1 MTIAIRQST
10 LNALGMTQDFPRLS
24 WRERR
29 NVATA
34 VLLQTGRRQEAFLL
48 EINNPIAIRS
58 ITYVADAPPLATG
71 SRVR

>member
-10 LNALGMTQDFPRLS
+10 LNALGMRQDFSRLS

-34 VLLQTGRRQEAFLL
+34 VLLATGRRQDAFLL
-48 EINNPIAIRS
+48 EINNPIAVRS
-58 ITYVADAPPLATG
+58 ITYVADAPPLTAQPRG
-71 SRVR
+71 

>member
-10 LNALGMTQDFPRLS
+10 LNALGMTQDFPNLR

-29 NVATA
+29 DVTTA
-34 VLLQTGRRQEAFLL
+34 VLLATGRKQDAFLL
-48 EINNPIAIRS
+48 EINNPVAVRS
-58 ITYVADAPPLATG
+58 ITYVLDETPLAAG

>member
-10 LNALGMTQDFPRLS
+10 LNALGMRQDFSRLS

-34 VLLQTGRRQEAFLL
+34 VLLATGREQDAFLL
-48 EINNPIAIRS
+48 EINNPIAVRS
-58 ITYVADAPPLATG
+58 IMYVADVPPLTAQPRG
-71 SRVR
+71 

>member
-10 LNALGMTQDFPRLS
+10 LNALGMRQDFPRLS

-34 VLLQTGRRQEAFLL
+34 VLLATGRRQDAFLL
-48 EINNPIAIRS
+48 EINNPIAVRS
-58 ITYVADAPPLATG
+58 ITYVADAPPLTAQPRG
-71 SRVR
+71 

>member
-10 LNALGMTQDFPRLS
+10 LNALGMTQDFPKLR

-29 NVATA
+29 DVATQ
-34 VLLQTGRRQEAFLL
+34 VLLATGQKRDAFLL
-48 EINNPIAIRS
+48 EINNPVAVRS
-58 ITYVADAPPLATG
+58 ITYVADTTPLAAG

>member
-10 LNALGMTQDFPRLS
+10 LNALGMRQDFSRLS

-34 VLLQTGRRQEAFLL
+34 VLLATGRQQDAFLL
-48 EINNPIAIRS
+48 EINNPIAVRS
-58 ITYVADAPPLATG
+58 ITYVADVPPLTAQPRG
-71 SRVR
+71 

>member
-10 LNALGMTQDFPRLS
+10 LNALGMRQDFSRLS

-34 VLLQTGRRQEAFLL
+34 VLLATGREQDAFLL
-48 EINNPIAIRS
+48 EINNPIAVRS
-58 ITYVADAPPLATG
+58 ITYVADVSPLTAQPRG
-71 SRVR
+71 

>member
-10 LNALGMTQDFPRLS
+10 LNALGMRQDFSRLS

-34 VLLQTGRRQEAFLL
+34 VLLATGRRQDAFLL
-48 EINNPIAIRS
+48 EINNPIAVRS
-58 ITYVADAPPLATG
+58 ITYVADVPPLTAQPRG
-71 SRVR
+71 